1 MNSRVHVTIACANYD
16 RIAPIA
22 DGRVDVEG
30 CDVTFVPLGPE
41 EVFFRAFRYAEFDV
55 SELSLNSYMM
65 STTRDACAYVAI
77 PVYPSRSFRHSMI
90 YVRADRGIETP
101 GDLKGKIVGTPEYQ
115 QTANVWVRGMLE
127 EQYGV
132 RPGDMIWRTGG
143 QEEPGRDE
151 RTPLDVPA
159 GLDLAPIPKDRYLSE
174 MFEAGEIDVYMSARA
189 PSPYL
194 RGSPTIERLFPDVR
208 AAEQAYFRDTGLF
221 PIMHLIG
228 VKKSIAEAH
237 PWLPAALYRAFDEAK
252 ALAMDRLEET
262 GVLYATLPWPADA
275 AAEAKRLM
283 GDDFWPYG
291 VSRNRHAL
299 ETITRYSFDQGLAAR
314 NLSMEELFHPSTLDT

>member
-1 MNSRVHVTIACANYD
+1 MSRVHLTIACANYD
-16 RIAPIA
+16 RISPIA
-22 DGRVDVEG
+22 DGRVPVEG

-41 EVFFRAFRYAEFDV
+41 EVFFRAFRFAEFDV

-65 STTRDACAYVAI
+65 STTRDACEYVAI

-90 YVRADRGIETP
+90 YVRADRGIEAP
-101 GDLKGKIVGTPEYQ
+101 ADLAGKVVGTPEYQ

-132 RPGDMIWRTGG
+132 RPTDMIWRTGG

-151 RTPLDVPA
+151 RTPLDVPD
-159 GLDLAPIPKDRYLSE
+159 GLDLAPIPSDRYLSE

-194 RGSPTIERLFPDVR
+194 CGSPTITRLFADPR
-208 AAEQAYFRDTGLF
+208 AAERAYFEETGLF
-221 PIMHLIG
+221 PIMHVIG
-228 VKKSIAEAH
+228 IKKSVAAAH
-237 PWLPAALYRAFDEAK
+237 PWLPSALYRAFDEAK
-252 ALAMDRLEET
+252 SLAMARLEEI
-262 GVLYATLPWPADA
+262 GVLYAALPWLTDAVAD
-275 AAEAKRLM
+275 AKRLM
-283 GDDFWPYG
+283 GDDYWPYG

-314 NLSMEELFHPSTLDT
+314 KLAAEELFHPGTQDT